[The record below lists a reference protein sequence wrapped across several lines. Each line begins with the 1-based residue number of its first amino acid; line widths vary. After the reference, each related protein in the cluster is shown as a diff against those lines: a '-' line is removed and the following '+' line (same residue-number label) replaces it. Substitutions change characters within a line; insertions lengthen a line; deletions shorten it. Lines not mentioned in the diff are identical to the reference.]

1 MCLIE
6 VTNYVGDRRYR
17 CGGTQSDNRLARVI
31 LGSVA
36 DELLHEIQGT
46 VIVILGTLF
55 GQKMG
60 AGAEQVERSA
70 PAVDADSQRQKEGS

>member
-1 MCLIE
+1 
-6 VTNYVGDRRYR
+6 
-17 CGGTQSDNRLARVI
+17 VI

-36 DELLHEIQGT
+36 DELLHELQGT

-70 PAVDADSQRQKEGS
+70 PETVDADSQRQKEGS